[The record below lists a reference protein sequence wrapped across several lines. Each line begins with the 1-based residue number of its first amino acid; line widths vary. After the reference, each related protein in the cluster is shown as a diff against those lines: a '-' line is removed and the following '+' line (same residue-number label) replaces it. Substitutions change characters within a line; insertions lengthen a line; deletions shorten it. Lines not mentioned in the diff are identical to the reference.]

1 MHLSELKTLHI
12 SQLLQMATELE
23 IDNAQRMRKQ
33 ELMFAILKKRAKQGE
48 QKQTDFINCVAWRQ
62 NAEFITKYF
71 QKGSMIAV
79 QGSIQ
84 VRSYDDRNGVRR
96 TATEIVV
103 SSVSFCGSKA
113 ESGSQGTRSAAPQQ
127 SPAAYQAGSNEDFSS
142 ELPLD
147 DELPF

>member
-1 MHLSELKTLHI
+1 MLNTAIIMGRLTADPELRTTNTGLSVT
-12 SQLLQMATELE
+12 SFTVAV
-23 IDNAQRMRKQ
+23 DRSY
-33 ELMFAILKKRAKQGE
+33 AKQGE

-127 SPAAYQAGSNEDFSS
+127 SPAAYQSGSNEDFSS